1 MLLEVVLKIFL
12 LNHNVYKY
20 VLQFY
25 IESEIMK
32 KEIILLALLATV
44 SVSGISG
51 CVQPSQ
57 WPFLQVTP
65 TVLGG
70 TGMVITDFIAD
81 PTEVY
86 SNATGRV
93 MMTVKNLGGAL
104 VDMDTSLVMIA
115 GSGIKETLADGLY
128 WTGSGTTT
136 SVYQHFTKDMKPE
149 DTVRGTP
156 ADEKT
161 FTWNLRSPAD
171 IETGTTRTDVFIG
184 RIYYDYTTTV
194 TGNIWVYSQTESDA
208 ARAAGR
214 ELNRATFSSTSG
226 PVALTLRS
234 TPDPVVLATGENT
247 FTMIMTISNVGGG
260 ALYETGSV
268 TYTSGSEDVTLT
280 TDELNRVDVT
290 ITSPGLTIT
299 GCSGSQELV
308 GGKDLTLSCDVTV
321 STPPTAFAS
330 YQVKFVAD
338 YGYNTERTATVTVS
352 GR

>member
-1 MLLEVVLKIFL
+1 MLLEVDLKIFPS
-12 LNHNVYKY
+12 NHNVYKY

-32 KEIILLALLATV
+32 NKIYLLATLAV
-44 SVSGISG
+44 VFVAG
-51 CVQPSQ
+51 CAGVQIPSIFQ
-57 WPFLQVTP
+57 TTTTF
-65 TVLGG
+65 LGG
-70 TGMVITDFIAD
+70 TGMVMTDFIAD

-104 VDMDTSLVMIA
+104 VDMDTALVMIA
-115 GSGIKETLADGLY
+115 GSGVKETLADGLY

-161 FTWNLRSPAD
+161 FTWNLRAPED
-171 IETGTTRTDVFIG
+171 ISTGTTRTDVFIG
-184 RIYYDYTTTV
+184 RVYYDYTTTV

-214 ELNRATFSSTSG
+214 ELNKATFSSTSG

-247 FTMIMTISNVGGG
+247 FTMIMTVSNVGGG
-260 ALYETGSV
+260 ALYKTGSV

-280 TDELNRVDVT
+280 TDELNRADVT

-299 GCSGSQELV
+299 GCSGEQELV
-308 GGKDLTLSCDVTV
+308 GGKDLTLSCDVTI
-321 STPPTAFAS
+321 SSPPTAFAS

-338 YGYNTERTATVTVS
+338 YGYNTERAATVVVS